1 MHLELL
7 EPGWTSVNQEAHW
20 FLGAELPKWLVQV
33 VDHLRYP
40 VPKSTR
46 GGRRTES
53 TAVPGVDLRTTVSN
67 PERSGSSQAGRPG

>member
-1 MHLELL
+1 VRRALPWRFSEWILEPAGAMHLELL

-40 VPKSTR
+40 VPKEHQRWS
-46 GGRRTES
+46 E
-53 TAVPGVDLRTTVSN
+53 D
-67 PERSGSSQAGRPG
+67 